1 MAEAATK
8 DDVERVIELLHDIA
22 DRVDQRFDELNRRV
36 ERYAAR
42 VRFACET
49 WKPRTTE
56 PRSGSS

>member
-1 MAEAATK
+1 MAEPAST

-42 VRFACET
+42 GEVRLKSLEQ
-49 WKPRTTE
+49 KPN
-56 PRSGSS
+56 PGQAA